1 MASPEERLAEL
12 GITLP
17 TPIAPVANYVPLAR
31 TGNLLIV
38 SGQLPMVNNQL
49 FAIGRLG
56 EEVDVETGKKAAYYC
71 MINIIA
77 QVKAELGDLSKVKK
91 LVRLGGFVSG
101 TPNFTQQA
109 TIINGASDLAV
120 EVFGDAGHH
129 SRAAVGVASLPLGA
143 CVEVEAMF
151 EVE

>member
-129 SRAAVGVASLPLGA
+129 ARAAVGVASLPLGA